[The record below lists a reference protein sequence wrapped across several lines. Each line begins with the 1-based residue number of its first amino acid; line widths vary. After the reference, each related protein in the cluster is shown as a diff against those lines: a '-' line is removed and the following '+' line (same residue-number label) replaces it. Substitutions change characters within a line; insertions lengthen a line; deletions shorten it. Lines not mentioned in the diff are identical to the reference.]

1 MPARTEGHMGKS
13 GDEAGGRLRTVVAE
27 ARARLGRAAG
37 RTLLLGR
44 WPWAIGAGAAAAMSR
59 PVLWRIGE
67 EAPLWSGSARAALL
81 FAAGSALA
89 AGALVVAGRRR
100 GPSEVGA
107 ARALDEALGTP
118 EVVASGFAF
127 ARDGRAAPLAVL
139 ARRRAEEAAAGA
151 RVEALFPLPSL
162 RPGARAVGR
171 FAGALLIALAVGSY
185 DPAVATALAAPPSA
199 VEREAAAGLEDAAAE
214 VAAEEKKEAKKP
226 AADRSTKARD
236 KSEERL
242 GSAGPALADKARQAA
257 RAARRGDR
265 KAALEKIE
273 ELHREGQARSARAGD
288 LGKALRKVAEAL
300 APPGAEKAGGG
311 GQAGREGSPS
321 AAESTR
327 LLADKLKSPE
337 GKGEKGEKGEGT
349 ERTLERLERA
359 AEEARRAASENG
371 SKEAAGAARALSR
384 AAADLKRGDR
394 EAASAALAEAAQRMA
409 SMEQAREAARREAE
423 AIAEMLERSG
433 MLERAV
439 QAAMLGREG
448 EGQGEKGE
456 GLAKGEGEGEKGEG
470 KRGGKPGAGAELRA
484 AILARLVAMGAAEPK
499 SFDQPGTGPH
509 LADRQRS
516 KRAALPVEG
525 SIKAPSQ
532 MGDGPR
538 AIQAVQGLGRG
549 TEPPKEYREVFPSY
563 DAAAEEGL
571 ADERVPA
578 QRRAAVRRY
587 FQAIRPE

>member
-1 MPARTEGHMGKS
+1 MGNS
-13 GDEAGGRLRTVVAE
+13 GDEAGGRLRKVVAE

-37 RTLLLGR
+37 RSLLLGR
-44 WPWAIGAGAAAAMSR
+44 WPWAVGAGVAAAMSR
-59 PVLWRIGE
+59 PLLWRLGE
-67 EAPLWSGSARAALL
+67 EAPLWSAPARALAL
-81 FAAGSALA
+81 FAAGTALS

-107 ARALDEALGTP
+107 ARAL
-118 EVVASGFAF
+118 
-127 ARDGRAAPLAVL
+127 
-139 ARRRAEEAAAGA
+139 
-151 RVEALFPLPSL
+151 
-162 RPGARAVGR
+162 GR
-171 FAGALLIALAVGSY
+171 FAGAALLALAVGSY

-199 VEREAAAGLEDAAAE
+199 IEREAAAELEEAAAE
-214 VAAEEKKEAKKP
+214 IAAAEKKEAKKP
-226 AADRSTKARD
+226 APERSSKARD
-236 KSEERL
+236 KGDERL

-265 KAALEKIE
+265 KGALEKLE
-273 ELHREGQARSARAGD
+273 ELRAEGQARAGD
-288 LGKALRKVAEAL
+288 LSKALRKVAEAL
-300 APPGAEKAGGG
+300 APPSAEKAGSGAP
-311 GQAGREGSPS
+311 AGRESAPS

-327 LLADKLKSPE
+327 LLAEKLQKPE
-337 GKGEKGEKGEGT
+337 GGPGEARESN

-359 AEEARRAASENG
+359 AEEARRAASESG
-371 SKEAAGAARALSR
+371 SKEASEAARSLSR

-394 EAASAALAEAAQRMA
+394 AAASQALAEAAQRMA

-423 AIAEMLERSG
+423 AIADMLERSG

-456 GLAKGEGEGEKGEG
+456 KGEGKGEGQGQGEKGEG
-470 KRGGKPGAGAELRA
+470 QGGKPGAGAELRA
-484 AILARLVAMGAAEPK
+484 AILARLVAMGAAETK
-499 SFDQPGTGPH
+499 SFDQPGSGPH
-509 LADRQRS
+509 IADRQRS

-525 SIKAPSQ
+525 AIKAPSQ
-532 MGDGPR
+532 VGEGPR
-538 AIQAVQGLGRG
+538 AIQAMQGLGRG

-578 QRRAAVRRY
+578 ARRAAVRRY